1 MEHKIYHFVETV
13 LKIVK
18 RGKFNI
24 YSTPLQALQY
34 EVEGFN
40 LLNSHK

>member
-13 LKIVK
+13 VK

-34 EVEGFN
+34 EVEGFSVN
-40 LLNSHK
+40 IFY